1 MLWIGERTR
10 QLDGA
15 HIEFLRGVHNPIG
28 CKIGPTATPEDIT
41 ELCRALDPNREPGR
55 LTLISRMG
63 ADRVSEG
70 LPPLLE
76 AVRDAGHPVVWT
88 CDPMHGNTFTSETG
102 HKTRHFDAVL
112 AEVAGFFAAHRSVG
126 TSPGGIH
133 VELTGEDVT
142 ECLGGADEVHPEDLG
157 KRYET
162 MCDPRLN
169 ARQGLDLAFR
179 VAEMTTADRPTE
191 P

>member
-1 MLWIGERTR
+1 VR
-10 QLDGA
+10 
-15 HIEFLRGVHNPIG
+15 NPIG
-28 CKIGPTATPEDIT
+28 CKIGPTTTPEQIVG
-41 ELCRALDPNREPGR
+41 LCEALNPDREEGR
-55 LTLISRMG
+55 LTLITRMG
-63 ADRVSEG
+63 AKTVAEN

-76 AVRDAGHPVVWT
+76 AVKASGHPVVWA

-102 HKTRHFDAVL
+102 HKTRHFDDVL
-112 AEVAGFFAAHRSVG
+112 AEVSAFFEAHKSVG
-126 TSPGGIH
+126 TWPGGIH

-142 ECLGGADEVHPEDLG
+142 ECLGGAEAVEAQDLG

-179 VAEMTTADRPTE
+179 VAELLSPEA
-191 P
+191 